1 MECKIATVKFRGWI
15 AAGLVIGLVPLFAA
29 NQAGK
34 KDAANEDAE
43 TVYKRQCAG
52 CHGADGAGKTA
63 MGKVFKLRD
72 LKSDEVQK
80 MTDSEL
86 FDIIAKGKGKM
97 PAYQNNLGHEKIH
110 AVIVYLREMAKK
122 K

>member
-1 MECKIATVKFRGWI
+1 
-15 AAGLVIGLVPLFAA
+15 
-29 NQAGK
+29 
-34 KDAANEDAE
+34 
-43 TVYKRQCAG
+43 
-52 CHGADGAGKTA
+52 

>member
-1 MECKIATVKFRGWI
+1 
-15 AAGLVIGLVPLFAA
+15 
-29 NQAGK
+29 
-34 KDAANEDAE
+34 
-43 TVYKRQCAG
+43 
-52 CHGADGAGKTA
+52 
-63 MGKVFKLRD
+63 
-72 LKSDEVQK
+72 